1 MKSRIPPTL
10 QTVFADLTQQVA
22 TAPPAGSVYRRTRDG
37 IEYLYAKVPVGNDRL
52 DRFIGKAGE
61 PDAEAEAAALQ
72 TGMRLATER
81 RRLVSTLRRNG
92 FAGPDRTLGTAL
104 DAVSQA
110 GLFSAGAVLVGTAAY
125 MVSEGL
131 VGCHLPAPSLMTGD
145 LDIAAASLAMTADP
159 PEPMENILRRADP
172 SFEPIMTLDTKGY
185 PWRFRNAQGY
195 LVELI
200 TPVRTR
206 DHANPARLP
215 KLEASAMGL
224 QHLAWLIQDAVPTVA
239 LWGAGIAVT
248 VPQPARYAVHKLIIA
263 QKRDP
268 ASRLKRA
275 KDLMQAKALVDALRD
290 SDRFALEDA
299 MGEAREQGERGW
311 AMPIRRSLQELGLG
325 ETGA

>member
-1 MKSRIPPTL
+1 
-10 QTVFADLTQQVA
+10 
-22 TAPPAGSVYRRTRDG
+22 
-37 IEYLYAKVPVGNDRL
+37 
-52 DRFIGKAGE
+52 
-61 PDAEAEAAALQ
+61 
-72 TGMRLATER
+72 
-81 RRLVSTLRRNG
+81 
-92 FAGPDRTLGTAL
+92 
-104 DAVSQA
+104 
-110 GLFSAGAVLVGTAAY
+110 
-125 MVSEGL
+125 
-131 VGCHLPAPSLMTGD
+131 
-145 LDIAAASLAMTADP
+145 
-159 PEPMENILRRADP
+159 
-172 SFEPIMTLDTKGY
+172 
-185 PWRFRNAQGY
+185 
-195 LVELI
+195 
-200 TPVRTR
+200 
-206 DHANPARLP
+206 
-215 KLEASAMGL
+215 MGL